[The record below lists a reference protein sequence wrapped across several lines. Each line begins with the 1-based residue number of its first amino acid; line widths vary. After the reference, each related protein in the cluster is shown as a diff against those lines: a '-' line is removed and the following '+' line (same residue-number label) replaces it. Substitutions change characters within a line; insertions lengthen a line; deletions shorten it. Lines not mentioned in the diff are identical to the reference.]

1 MADYINSNILSQ
13 SYVHVEP
20 EWLASISG
28 KVKQEEIEK
37 IKEIITTH
45 AKERMKFFLY
55 DNVDIE
61 VVFEDGS
68 IKAKITAYG
77 HIGVFLLALG
87 HGITNY
93 PEYSNGIRAIVTD
106 VAKTSELVNSEILFQ
121 TKSKHK
127 HEIIRIEARKGVIG
141 SLHNINKKINS
152 ISDKTKNHKDNDPSL
167 IYQMI
172 LDLHEDILS
181 LMDKI
186 NDKNDKELIRTS
198 LMDGVKNINLKV
210 GVFDLSDPAAK
221 PIHFEILKERT
232 KLVKNL
238 QDYK

>member
-1 MADYINSNILSQ
+1 M
-13 SYVHVEP
+13 
-20 EWLASISG
+20 
-28 KVKQEEIEK
+28 
-37 IKEIITTH
+37 T
-45 AKERMKFFLY
+45 
-55 DNVDIE
+55 
-61 VVFEDGS
+61 
-68 IKAKITAYG
+68 
-77 HIGVFLLALG
+77 
-87 HGITNY
+87 
-93 PEYSNGIRAIVTD
+93 
-106 VAKTSELVNSEILFQ
+106 
-121 TKSKHK
+121 
-127 HEIIRIEARKGVIG
+127 
-141 SLHNINKKINS
+141 LHNINKKINS

-210 GVFDLSDPAAK
+210 GVFDLSDPVAK
-221 PIHFEILKERT
+221 PIHSEILKERT